1 MGIDI
6 DKVAR
11 DHYFKQADMVRYL
24 LAENLALKMFLY
36 EKGIL
41 TPEEFKKYQ
50 TMAEDT
56 LRIKVE
62 RHVEEWKKANHEM
75 IRLMNEAADAASQK
89 EAPAAS

>member
-1 MGIDI
+1 
-6 DKVAR
+6 
-11 DHYFKQADMVRYL
+11 
-24 LAENLALKMFLY
+24 MFLY

-62 RHVEEWKKANHEM
+62 RHVEE
-75 IRLMNEAADAASQK
+75 
-89 EAPAAS
+89 